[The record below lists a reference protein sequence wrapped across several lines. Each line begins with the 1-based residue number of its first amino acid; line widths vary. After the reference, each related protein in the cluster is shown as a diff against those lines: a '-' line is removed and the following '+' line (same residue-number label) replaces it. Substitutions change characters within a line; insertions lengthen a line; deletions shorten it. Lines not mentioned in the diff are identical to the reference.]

1 MTGEVGSK
9 GELIAVCGIGW
20 LTSDGY
26 GGVGT
31 AFRQTFAAGEGI
43 TSLSRK
49 GLVPTPYRNFG
60 RLDPLSR
67 ATIGAVALALGDAG
81 LTGTSGEKQE
91 TGIVGT
97 ARDGSLAADRAYF
110 EDYLANGRTLG
121 RGNLFIYTL
130 PTSPL
135 GEAAIQ
141 YGLTGPLLY
150 AAGGVAPLRTA
161 LELAAELV
169 AGGEAPRMLAGEAGM
184 DEAIYFVVDRVAAGA
199 ARWTLAEA
207 GTIAASGGG
216 VAEMAA
222 QFSALLTRKGA
233 S

>member
-1 MTGEVGSK
+1 MKAEGYRMADRIVVS
-9 GELIAVCGIGW
+9 GIGW
-20 LTSDGY
+20 LTRDGY
-26 GGVGT
+26 GGVTSGLQQL
-31 AFRQTFAAGEGI
+31 FEAGEGVAA
-43 TSLSRK
+43 LSRQ
-49 GLVPTPYRNFG
+49 GIVPTPYRNFG

-67 ATIGAVALALGDAG
+67 TTIAAVALALGDAG
-81 LTGTSGEKQE
+81 LICPAGEKQS

-97 ARDGSLAADRAYF
+97 ARNGSLAADRAYF
-110 EDYLANGRTLG
+110 EDYVANGRTLG

-141 YGLTGPLLY
+141 YGLTGPLLH
-150 AAGGVAPLRTA
+150 ASGGTVPLRTA

-169 AGGEAPRMLAGEAGM
+169 AGGEAPRMLAGETGVE
-184 DEAIYFVVDRVAAGA
+184 EAIYFVVDHVAAGA
-199 ARWTLAEA
+199 ARWTVAEA
-207 GTIAASGGG
+207 SAIAASGGG
-216 VAEMAA
+216 VAGMVT